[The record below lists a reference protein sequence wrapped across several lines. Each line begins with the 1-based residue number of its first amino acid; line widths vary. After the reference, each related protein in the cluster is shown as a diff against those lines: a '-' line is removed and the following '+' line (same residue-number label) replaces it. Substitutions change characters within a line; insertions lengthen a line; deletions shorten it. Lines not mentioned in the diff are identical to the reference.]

1 MREESSPSNL
11 INLIELNEEISEQL
25 EPKKARA
32 ERNRISADNCDEKA
46 WKAMQDAVDEYQ
58 IDLKRENQEM
68 LQNAKHKL
76 ESAYVQVEEEE
87 PNWFM
92 AESEKAN
99 KRCMCKES
107 W

>member
-25 EPKKARA
+25 EPKKERA

-87 PNWFM
+87 PNWLM
-92 AESEKAN
+92 VESEKAN